1 MRPTYQRLLKVELGM
16 TNYSKSMF
24 ASSKVIDFDAIKS
37 SSLNSSLIIL
47 RRLLPDGKIVGCE
60 YVARNPTR
68 DDRSLGSF
76 KINIRTGRW
85 ADFATQDCGG
95 DIISLVAYLRGLKQG
110 EAAKLLADMLGI
122 SSEVRR

>member
-1 MRPTYQRLLKVELGM
+1 
-16 TNYSKSMF
+16 MF
-24 ASSKVIDFDAIKS
+24 ASLRTIDFNNIKR
-37 SSLNSSLIIL
+37 SSLSNSPVIL

-85 ADFATQDCGG
+85 ADFATQDCGS
-95 DIISLVAYLRGLKQG
+95 DIISLVAYLRGIKQG